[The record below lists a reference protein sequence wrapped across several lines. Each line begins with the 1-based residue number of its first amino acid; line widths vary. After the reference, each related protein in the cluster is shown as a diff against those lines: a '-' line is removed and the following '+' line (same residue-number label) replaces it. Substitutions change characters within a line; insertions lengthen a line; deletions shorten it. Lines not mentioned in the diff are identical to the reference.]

1 MEMEMNEKMKAAIC
15 LELDMLKQKVELG
28 IVSRFNF
35 NTDRMMAADG
45 TMMTCTA
52 INCMEE
58 PAVIEE
64 THTTLDVDPN
74 YVGDDCARCSL
85 MDRHER
91 TAGILENE
99 IPPSALNK
107 DLSTF
112 RGVSSETICSQKYDV
127 RNLPPFLAQLA
138 ADPENTKLLETVL
151 GRGLKGM
158 GSKESGVYFV
168 SKNDDGDP
176 VVETLIAPKEFVES
190 MRLRGLND
198 LRENGSEF
206 KATVP
211 LSFTDNV
218 SVIADKYL
226 PGGTIVA
233 VNREDSK
240 PPFPTDLI
248 NDVTEF

>member
-1 MEMEMNEKMKAAIC
+1 MEMNEKMKAAIC

-64 THTTLDVDPN
+64 THATLDEEPN
-74 YVGDDCARCSL
+74 
-85 MDRHER
+85 R
-91 TAGILENE
+91 TEGIFENE
-99 IPPSALNK
+99 IPPSVLNK
-107 DLSTF
+107 DTSTF
-112 RGVSSETICSQKYDV
+112 CGVSNVTICSQNYNV

-158 GSKESGVYFV
+158 GPKESGVYFV

-218 SVIADKYL
+218 SVVADKYL

>member
-158 GSKESGVYFV
+158 GPKESGVYFV

>member
-1 MEMEMNEKMKAAIC
+1 MEMNEKMKAAIC

-45 TMMTCTA
+45 TMMMCTA

-58 PAVIEE
+58 PAVIED
-64 THTTLDVDPN
+64 THTTLDVEPN
-74 YVGDDCARCSL
+74 Y
-85 MDRHER
+85 
-91 TAGILENE
+91 
-99 IPPSALNK
+99 
-107 DLSTF
+107 
-112 RGVSSETICSQKYDV
+112 
-127 RNLPPFLAQLA
+127 PFLAQLA

-151 GRGLKGM
+151 GRGLRGL
-158 GSKESGVYFV
+158 GPRESGVYFV

-211 LSFTDNV
+211 LSFIDNV
-218 SVIADKYL
+218 SVVADKYL

-233 VNREDSK
+233 VNSEDSK

>member
-1 MEMEMNEKMKAAIC
+1 MEMNEKMKAAIC

-240 PPFPTDLI
+240 PPFPTDLV
-248 NDVTEF
+248 DEPTEF

>member
-240 PPFPTDLI
+240 PPFPTDLV
-248 NDVTEF
+248 DEPTEF